1 MESEAP
7 AEFILTADRALPA
20 DGEMSD
26 GDATLQLPRQRQVV
40 VRESSAS
47 CFRPSWAFRWRHM
60 NSSGHSPDARTSEEA
75 STRERWGPN
84 HTRVSIVT
92 NTGSIDYFLQR
103 AGDRSPWSLLAMGRE
118 TRGRAFRWRAE
129 YTRDQENVLR
139 SIRIVS
145 EEANRAPGRLFDLD
159 LSLSRIQFA
168 PVVGP
173 ETFSPTFPAGA
184 RRVSLAM
191 VQRTRSRPLVQMS
204 TGAR

>member
-1 MESEAP
+1 M
-7 AEFILTADRALPA
+7 
-20 DGEMSD
+20 
-26 GDATLQLPRQRQVV
+26 
-40 VRESSAS
+40 RESSRQLLSTVLGLPLAAHEFVS
-47 CFRPSWAFRWRHM
+47 AFTGCAHLA
-60 NSSGHSPDARTSEEA
+60 GGFDTRTM
-75 STRERWGPN
+75 GPN

-103 AGDRSPWSLLAMGRE
+103 AGERSPWSLLAMGRE

-173 ETFSPTFPAGA
+173 ETFSPTVPPGA
-184 RRVSLAM
+184 RRVSLAI
-191 VQRTRSRPLVQMS
+191 VHAQRFAASGAHVGRRAVATRELQQKSSVSVDHTR
-204 TGAR
+204 GD